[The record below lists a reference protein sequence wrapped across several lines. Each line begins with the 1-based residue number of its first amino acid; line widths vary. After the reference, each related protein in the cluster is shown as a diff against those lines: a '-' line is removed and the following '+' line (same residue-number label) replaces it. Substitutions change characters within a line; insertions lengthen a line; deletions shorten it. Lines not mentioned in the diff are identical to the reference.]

1 MNNYLIVTGGY
12 TDDKFAVRW
21 IKENNFDC
29 MLASDSGMEFFRRT
43 GIVPDVIIGDF
54 DSVNA
59 DTLDLVRSSIRSCRL
74 KRS

>member
-12 TDDKFAVRW
+12 TDDNFAVRW
-21 IKENNFDC
+21 IKDNNFDC

-54 DSVNA
+54 DSVKIHWIF
-59 DTLDLVRSSIRSCRL
+59 LRKKMI
-74 KRS
+74 